1 MYHCLL
7 IKKNEIFIKNGDI
20 ETSINEFLETE
31 DKDFIFFKISRMPI
45 EFESST
51 FRGFH
56 KLLNIFSEQLLRHY
70 FFDIHSFNPAFNK
83 DGDEIPFKEDIIACK
98 STIIT
103 NDFSYDTDNM
113 KRDMYGNY
121 ILGERE
127 IKSNYIKINHS
138 QIKYMKPSGE
148 KSKDGE
154 LKRDNYS
161 IELCGKILNV
171 PFNIEKESFEI
182 DLKNEKGEEVKLNID
197 TSDSPFLLDD
207 LINLVIDYV
216 FDGQE
221 DLASY
226 QENDSYITEKIIEAI
241 ESLDNKMKMISFEY
255 IASKTKKSSI
265 FHLSKIKNN
274 IDLLYSIA
282 DEIEKRNLSD
292 LELKVVDNY
301 VELSYNDDVLIKKE
315 INT

>member
-1 MYHCLL
+1 MDHCLL
-7 IKKNEIFIKNGDI
+7 IKKNEIFIKDGDI
-20 ETSINEFLETE
+20 ETSLNEFLEIE

-45 EFESST
+45 EIESST

-56 KLLNIFSEQLLRHY
+56 KLLKIFSEQLLKHY
-70 FFDIHSFNPAFNK
+70 FFDIHSFNPIFNK
-83 DGDEIPFKEDIIACK
+83 GGDKIPFKEDIIACK
-98 STIIT
+98 NTTIT
-103 NDFSYDTDNM
+103 NDFSYDINKM

-127 IKSNYIKINHS
+127 IKSNYIKIDHS
-138 QIKYMKPSGE
+138 LIKYMKPNGE

-154 LKRDNYS
+154 LERDNYS

-171 PFNIEKESFEI
+171 PFNIEKESVKI
-182 DLKNEKGEEVKLNID
+182 DLKNEKGEEVKLNIEI
-197 TSDSPFLLDD
+197 SDNPFLLDD

-226 QENDSYITEKIIEAI
+226 QENDSYITEKIIEAK
-241 ESLDNKMKMISFEY
+241 ESLDNRMKMISFEY

-301 VELSYNDDVLIKKE
+301 VQLSYNDDVLIKKE